1 MQKQDSPATR
11 SGNFVNAGP
20 KEDTTMEPQDPS
32 NPQSSFRGPDAS
44 AQDAEVA
51 GSEGRPRPND
61 DAEID
66 SDAEEAM
73 YQEYERSMNRE
84 RPLDWKPPS
93 PPPYKKPYYL
103 HSFGK
108 VENMVTG
115 VEPKIPR
122 SFLEGREN
130 SQMKEILGRGYG
142 EEDWYEGEAP
152 PGNEYATWRK
162 TDDEPGTAA
171 KDDGKDTE
179 KRG

>member
-1 MQKQDSPATR
+1 
-11 SGNFVNAGP
+11 
-20 KEDTTMEPQDPS
+20 MEPQDPS

-51 GSEGRPRPND
+51 GSGGRPRPND

-93 PPPYKKPYYL
+93 PPPYNKPYYQ

-108 VENMVTG
+108 IQNIVSG

-122 SFLEGREN
+122 SFLKGREN
-130 SQMKEILGRGYG
+130 SDMKEILGRGYG

-152 PGNEYATWRK
+152 LGNEYATWRK
-162 TDDEPGTAA
+162 TDDELGTAA
-171 KDDGKDTE
+171 KADGKDSE